1 MIDKESG
8 QKTLANAAKTVWRIN
23 NALWSLAIWL
33 APVYVAFLFIFD
45 DEVSIWILLLTA
57 IAATFLT
64 VLLVFLMPEIRWKR
78 WKYRVDEHEIDLEHG
93 IFIIRRTL
101 IPVKRVQHVD
111 TRQGPILRSYNLA
124 DVVIS
129 TAATTHKIPALTEST
144 ADQVRS
150 EISTFARKAKD
161 DV

>member
-1 MIDKESG
+1 MINSQKE
-8 QKTLANAAKTVWRIN
+8 QQTLPSASKKAWRIN
-23 NALWSLAIWL
+23 NGLWSLPIWL
-33 APVYVAFLFIFD
+33 VPAYVGFLFVFNA
-45 DEVSIWILLLTA
+45 EVLIWILLLTVIVA
-57 IAATFLT
+57 IFLT
-64 VLLVFLMPEIRWKR
+64 VLLVFLVPEIRWKR

-111 TRQGPILRSYNLA
+111 TRQGPVLRSYNLA

-129 TAATTHKIPALTEST
+129 TAATTHKIPALSEST
-144 ADQVRS
+144 ADQVRN